1 MAKRRMDGDFCVVME
16 NSWWTVNCVAGR
28 TGNLPSQCRFLCF
41 NGHGATSAGANE
53 AIGGKRGPE
62 APVRRGASSGRDGEF
77 RRQRTLRCRRGSVPS
92 VTACFCRVPD
102 TRRYFFLPIL
112 TPTLTWPTKQSMPAK
127 QLSKLRMH
135 SG

>member
-1 MAKRRMDGDFCVVME
+1 ME

-41 NGHGATSAGANE
+41 NGHGATSAGASE

-92 VTACFCRVPD
+92 VTACFCSS
-102 TRRYFFLPIL
+102 RYTQVLFLTHTNSNFNL
-112 TPTLTWPTKQSMPAK
+112 ANETKHACKTVK
-127 QLSKLRMH
+127 QIKNALGLNR
-135 SG
+135 